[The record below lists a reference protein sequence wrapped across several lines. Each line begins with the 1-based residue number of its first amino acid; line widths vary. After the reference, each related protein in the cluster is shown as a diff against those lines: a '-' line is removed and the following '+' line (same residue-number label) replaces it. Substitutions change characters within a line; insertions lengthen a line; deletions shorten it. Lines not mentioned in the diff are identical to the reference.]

1 MAKKKIL
8 FVCTHNSARSQMAE
22 GIVNALYGDE
32 YEAYSAGTE
41 PRGVNPLAIEVLK
54 EIGIDISHHRSK
66 SIEEFK
72 GQEFDYVVTVCDNAK
87 ENCPFF
93 PGGKKYIHRGFMDP
107 ASVEG
112 SYEEKL
118 YAFRK
123 VRDEIM
129 DWIKSYFIEN
139 KDEGVSFFTPIN
151 KI

>member
-1 MAKKKIL
+1 
-8 FVCTHNSARSQMAE
+8 
-22 GIVNALYGDE
+22 
-32 YEAYSAGTE
+32 
-41 PRGVNPLAIEVLK
+41 
-54 EIGIDISHHRSK
+54 
-66 SIEEFK
+66 
-72 GQEFDYVVTVCDNAK
+72 
-87 ENCPFF
+87 
-93 PGGKKYIHRGFMDP
+93 MDP